1 MINFQFEREDIYKL
15 TKKEWLVTNGI
26 GGYASGT
33 LSGVLTRRY
42 HGLLVASLNPPVER
56 MNLVAKF
63 DPWVRYNGK
72 TYPLFSN
79 QWKTPL
85 NPIEPDMGMDA
96 LTVFELDGGIPSWE
110 YLLEKAIFRQ
120 KIWMEQGQNTTYVQ
134 FLYERG
140 EGEISITLKAMLSYC
155 NFHQTNKIGDGYQV
169 VPIENGVQVLAG
181 AAARPYYLLSEKA
194 TARIHQNIW
203 LPGFFLAEE
212 EFRGYDALADYYNG
226 VDFLIRMMP
235 GDEVT
240 MVIST
245 EEKPDLAGAEAYL
258 RRKSHEEKLITRS
271 GRQNAPDKIQQLVL
285 SANQFVVQRNVDGE
299 KGHSV
304 IAGYPWFSDWGR
316 DTMIALPGLTL
327 ATKRYE
333 IAESILRTF
342 GKFVDRGM
350 LPNRFPDLGEVPE
363 YNTIDAALW
372 YFEAVYQYFCHISPE
387 KPEQALKV
395 VRDIFPV
402 LEEIVAWHE
411 KGTRF
416 NIRVDPQDGLIY
428 GGEKGIQLT
437 WMDAKV
443 GDLVVTPRIGKPVE
457 INALWYSAL
466 RIMEVFAKAL
476 GESGDEYK
484 WKADKV
490 KASFAKFWIEE
501 KSYCYDVIDG
511 PEGDDPSIRPNQV
524 IAGAVSFSPMGEDQI
539 RQIIAIC
546 EKELVTPYGL
556 RSLAPAEPEY
566 KGRYGGNL
574 FSRDTAYHQ
583 GTAWGWLIGPYLL
596 AKIKYTGEHE
606 TVLRSLERYLENLNA
621 HGLGTLSE
629 IFDGDGLNTPR
640 GCIAQ
645 AWSVAA
651 GLQVWEQL
659 KGS

>member
-1 MINFQFEREDIYKL
+1 MVDLYFDQVNINTL

-26 GGYASGT
+26 GGFASGT
-33 LSGVLTRRY
+33 ISGVLTRRY
-42 HGLLVASLNPPVER
+42 HGLLVAALKPPVER
-56 MNLVAKF
+56 TTLVAKF
-63 DPWVRYNGK
+63 DPWARHEGR
-72 TYPLFSN
+72 TSPLFGN
-79 QWKTPL
+79 QWKTL
-85 NPIEPDMGMDA
+85 MNPIEPANGMDR
-96 LTVFELDGGIPSWE
+96 LKRFWLDGSIPTWE
-110 YLLEKAIFRQ
+110 FHFGDSILQ
-120 KIWMEQGQNTTYVQ
+120 QQIWMEQGENTTYVRYAYLQ
-134 FLYERG
+134 G
-140 EGEISITLKAMLSYC
+140 TGEISLTLKGMLSYC
-155 NFHQTNKIGDGYQV
+155 DFHETNRAGAGYQV
-169 VPIENGVQVLAG
+169 DAVPLGARVVAG
-181 AAARPYYLLSEKA
+181 DEAHPYYLFSEKA
-194 TARIHQNIW
+194 EMRIHHNIW

-212 EFRGYDALADYYNG
+212 EYRGQDALADYFNG
-226 VDFLIRMMP
+226 VDLLVRLMP
-235 GDEVT
+235 GEAATIVL
-240 MVIST
+240 ST
-245 EEKPDLAGAEAYL
+245 EEAPDLDAEQAY
-258 RRKSHEEKLITRS
+258 RRQKAWDAALINESGLQSAPEEIRRL
-271 GRQNAPDKIQQLVL
+271 GLAAD
-285 SANQFVVQRNVDGE
+285 QFIVKRTVENVI
-299 KGHSV
+299 GHSV